1 MDSTSSL
8 PSSIRP
14 QPVNVLAVSGDVLH
28 HESSRLWDLLDE
40 VEDALEEITDE
51 YMEAVNEFR
60 VLLRSAKTDEERRA
74 LVAASAPQP
83 GPYADRAL
91 ALAKKHPGT
100 NGAWQALS
108 WIVGR
113 AGGTPA
119 AAEAYSVLTTD
130 YIGDE
135 RLGDIGLRAS
145 RMPHSE
151 SLWNSLERVVK
162 QSPHHDVRGR
172 AAFSLAMLYKKQ
184 VEDGD
189 GKLEE
194 FKRLMKVVVDDYGDV
209 PYYRGVLKDKA
220 GGELFELERL
230 QIGMIA
236 PDIEGEDLDGVAF
249 KLSDYRGKV
258 VVLDFWG
265 NW

>member
-1 MDSTSSL
+1 MNWKLTALTACALAPCALATEPAPVSL
-8 PSSIRP
+8 APITAALP
-14 QPVNVLAVSGDVLH
+14 D
-28 HESSRLWDLLDE
+28 D
-40 VEDALEEITDE
+40 VEDLLEEITDE
-51 YMEAVNEFR
+51 YMEAVSEFR
-60 VLLRSAKTDEERRA
+60 VLYRSAKTDEERRA
-74 LVAASAPQP
+74 LVEASAPQP

-91 ALAKKHPGT
+91 ALARKHPGT
-100 NGAWQALS
+100 DGAWQALS

-113 AGGTPA
+113 AAGTPA
-119 AAEAYSVLTTD
+119 ATEAYGVLTTD
-130 YIGDE
+130 YIEDE
-135 RLGDIGLRAS
+135 RLGDICLRAS
-145 RMPHSE
+145 RMPSSE
-151 SLWNSLERVVK
+151 ALQGSLKRALAK
-162 QSPHHDVRGR
+162 SPHHDVRGK
-172 AAFSLAMLYKKQ
+172 AAFSIAMLYKKQ

-194 FKRLMKVVVDDYGDV
+194 FKRLMKVVVDEYGDV
-209 PYYRGVLKDKA
+209 PYYSRGALKDKA

>member
-1 MDSTSSL
+1 MNWKLTAL
-8 PSSIRP
+8 TACALTPC
-14 QPVNVLAVSGDVLH
+14 VLATELAPAVAPAPLPAVLF
-28 HESSRLWDLLDE
+28 DE

-51 YMEAVNEFR
+51 YMEAVTEFR
-60 VLLRSAKTDEERRA
+60 ELYRSAKTDEERRA
-74 LVAASAPQP
+74 LVEESAPQP

-91 ALAKKHPGT
+91 ALAKEHPGT
-100 NGAWQALS
+100 DGAWEALS
-108 WIVGR
+108 WVVGR

-119 AAEAYSVLTTD
+119 AEEAFGVLFSD
-130 YIGDE
+130 HIEDE
-135 RLGDIGLRAS
+135 RLGDICLRAS
-145 RMPHSE
+145 RMPNSD
-151 SLWNSLERVVK
+151 SLQDSLKRAVAK
-162 QSPHHDVRGR
+162 SPHHEVRGK
-172 AAFSLAMLYKKQ
+172 AAFSIAMLYKQQ
-184 VEDGD
+184 VEEGS

-194 FKRLMKVVVDDYGDV
+194 FKRLIRVVIDDYGDV
-209 PYYRGVLKDKA
+209 PYYRGDLKSKA

-230 QIGMIA
+230 QVGMVA